1 MKTTNLRHLLFAMT
15 LMGLFFTACK
25 KSNSSSSN
33 TTSPADLQTQSDDQ
47 ARVSTET
54 DAAFDDVSTAML
66 SQSAVTGSSISPI
79 LRYGVTVDGGNQDTI
94 NNTGISNALVTIDT
108 IDNPHTLTI
117 TYNGKT
123 SDNLRTRSGSIVVSI
138 ASGVQWRNANAVV
151 TVKFNNLKIT
161 RLFDNKSI
169 IFNGTHTYTN
179 VSGGSLWS
187 LTNNN
192 AAPITHTI
200 TSSDMSITFDNG
212 TQRTWSFARQRV
224 FSYNNGLVITE
235 SGTHADGS
243 VTNISEWGTN
253 RFGNSFEAQITQPLV
268 VAASCFGQV
277 VSGTYVLTNSAGGLT
292 LTFGL
297 DATGAVMASCPVN
310 GGTYYLE
317 LVWAG
322 AGGKTYTFILP
333 Y

>member
-15 LMGLFFTACK
+15 FTGLFFTACK

-33 TTSPADLQTQSDDQ
+33 STSPADLQTQSDDQ
-47 ARVSTET
+47 GRVSTET
-54 DAAFDDVSTAML
+54 DAAFDDVNTAML
-66 SQSAVTGSSISPI
+66 NQSAVTGSSISPT

-94 NNTGISNALVTIDT
+94 KNTGISNAVVTIDT

-117 TYNGKT
+117 AYNGRT
-123 SDNLRTRSGSIVVSI
+123 SDSLRNRTGSIVVSI
-138 ASGVQWRNANAVV
+138 AAGVQWRDANAVV

-161 RLFDNKSI
+161 RLLDNKSI

-192 AAPITHTI
+192 ATPITHTI

-224 FSYNNGLVITE
+224 YSYNNGLVISE

-268 VAASCFGQV
+268 VAQSCFWQV
-277 VSGTYVLTNSAGGLT
+277 VSGTYVLTNSAGSLT

-297 DATGAVMASCPVN
+297 NAGGGVMASCPVN
-310 GGTYYLE
+310 GGTYYWQ

-322 AGGKTYTFILP
+322 AGGKTYTLILP

>member
-1 MKTTNLRHLLFAMT
+1 MKTTNVRHLLFAMT
-15 LMGLFFTACK
+15 LTGLFFTACK

-33 TTSPADLQTQSDDQ
+33 TTSDADLQTQSDDQ

-54 DAAFDDVSTAML
+54 DAAFNDVNTTML
-66 SQSAVTGSSISPI
+66 SQSAVTGSSISPT

-94 NNTGISNALVTIDT
+94 KNTGVCNAVVTIDT

-117 TYNGKT
+117 NYNGKT
-123 SDNLRTRSGSIVVSI
+123 SDSLRSRSGSIVISI
-138 ASGVQWRNANAVV
+138 AAGVEWRNAGAVV
-151 TVKFNNLKIT
+151 TVQFNNLKIT
-161 RLFDNKSI
+161 RLLDNKSI
-169 IFNGTHTYTN
+169 TFNGTHTYTN
-179 VSGGSLWS
+179 VSGGSLAS

-192 AAPITHTI
+192 AAAITHTI
-200 TSSDMSITFDNG
+200 TSSNMSITFDNG
-212 TQRTWSFARQRV
+212 SQRTWSFARQRV
-224 FSYNNGLVITE
+224 YSYNNGLVIAL
-235 SGTHADGS
+235 SGTHVDGS

-268 VAASCFGQV
+268 IAQSCYWQV
-277 VSGTYVLTNSAGGLT
+277 VSGTYILTNAAGTTT